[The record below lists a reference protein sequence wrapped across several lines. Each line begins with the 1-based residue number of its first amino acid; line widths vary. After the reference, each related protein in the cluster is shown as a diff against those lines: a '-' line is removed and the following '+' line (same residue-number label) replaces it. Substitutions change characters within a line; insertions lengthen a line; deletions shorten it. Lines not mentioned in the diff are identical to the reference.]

1 MTGDSEDHNA
11 VFSQVIVAFF
21 AYSAYLSICQI
32 DATSAHFAV
41 SFDIPVHNISIYF
54 DKLYSIRCLLTGVGC
69 LFEYLLYLSI
79 NSLGE
84 PRRIRIYISIV
95 NFSIFLLTRLAY
107 LIVLH
112 SSSNLGYYVYLILAV
127 ESFFGGCFMSIM
139 SIVPEH
145 SVVITFGSNICR
157 LTIPLF
163 QMILD
168 LVWYNRP
175 LVMIRAQG
183 WLCVIL
189 TLLGLVLWIYYTE
202 NLDPSTHNTHT
213 KPQGN
218 HAHTNTQ
225 HDNSTNGKAGF
236 FRTFSLAFSPL
247 MMFALGSMFKDFLYP
262 GTLPY
267 AVLERSKS
275 HMINMMASAIYPIGS
290 LTLFLLEREGHF
302 KEWSPNYDAF
312 WLLLVPTLIIAI
324 FTFLAIHTRIP
335 SAMRIRNS
343 QPVVMLMT
351 LSLIVYHSYMYQLS
365 FTGVAKVVYHVSGK
379 HGDDGVI
386 TFNVIMSLIYMFLFS
401 KLSVGYNVTRVGLG
415 YHLPKYR
422 PNHRMSKYN
431 TFWYIIKNMFRKAG
445 RDTIS
450 DFKMNIRHYL

>member
-1 MTGDSEDHNA
+1 
-11 VFSQVIVAFF
+11 
-21 AYSAYLSICQI
+21 
-32 DATSAHFAV
+32 
-41 SFDIPVHNISIYF
+41 
-54 DKLYSIRCLLTGVGC
+54 
-69 LFEYLLYLSI
+69 
-79 NSLGE
+79 
-84 PRRIRIYISIV
+84 
-95 NFSIFLLTRLAY
+95 
-107 LIVLH
+107 
-112 SSSNLGYYVYLILAV
+112 
-127 ESFFGGCFMSIM
+127 M

-168 LVWYNRP
+168 MIWYKSP

-189 TLLGLVLWIYYTE
+189 TLAGLVLWIHYT
-202 NLDPSTHNTHT
+202 NSLDKITHANTLT
-213 KPQGN
+213 TA
-218 HAHTNTQ
+218 HA
-225 HDNSTNGKAGF
+225 DGEKAGF
-236 FRTFSLAFSPL
+236 FKTFSDAFSPL

-267 AVLERSKS
+267 AILERSKS

-290 LTLFLLEREGHF
+290 LTLFLLERHGHF
-302 KEWSPNYDAF
+302 EDWTNYDAF
-312 WLLLVPTLIIAI
+312 WLLLIPTLIITT
-324 FTFLAIHTRIP
+324 FTFMAIHTRIP
-335 SAMRIRNS
+335 SAMSIRNS
-343 QPVVMLMT
+343 QSVVMIMT

-365 FTGVAKVVYHVSGK
+365 FTGVAKIVQPKSGK
-379 HGDDGVI
+379 NGDD
-386 TFNVIMSLIYMFLFS
+386 
-401 KLSVGYNVTRVGLG
+401 GYNVTRVSLG

-431 TFWYIIKNMFRKAG
+431 TFWYIITNMFRKAG

>member
-1 MTGDSEDHNA
+1 MTGDNEDHNA

-41 SFDIPVHNISIYF
+41 SFNIPAHNISIYF

-69 LFEYLLYLSI
+69 LAEYLLYLSI
-79 NSLGE
+79 NTLGE
-84 PRRIRIYISIV
+84 PRSIRIYISIV
-95 NFSIFLLTRLAY
+95 NFSIFLLTRIAF
-107 LIVLH
+107 LIVLY
-112 SSSNLGYYVYLILAV
+112 SSSNLGYYVYLVLAV

-163 QMILD
+163 QMIIDRL
-168 LVWYNRP
+168 WYHRP

-189 TLLGLVLWIYYTE
+189 TFLGLVLWIYYTK
-202 NLDPSTHNTHT
+202 NLDSTSHVNTPTNTHSN
-213 KPQGN
+213 QV
-218 HAHTNTQ
+218 
-225 HDNSTNGKAGF
+225 KADF
-236 FRTFSLAFSPL
+236 FKTFTGAFSPL
-247 MMFALGSMFKDFLYP
+247 LMFALGSMFKDFLYP

-302 KEWSPNYDAF
+302 EEWSPNYDAF
-312 WLLLVPTLIIAI
+312 WLLLVPTLIITI

-343 QPVVMLMT
+343 QAVVMVMT

-401 KLSVGYNVTRVGLG
+401 KLSVGYNVTRVSLG

-422 PNHRMSKYN
+422 PNHRMSKFN
-431 TFWYIIKNMFRKAG
+431 TFCHSRTRYLLHRSLAFKHYII
-445 RDTIS
+445 
-450 DFKMNIRHYL
+450 RHMCIE